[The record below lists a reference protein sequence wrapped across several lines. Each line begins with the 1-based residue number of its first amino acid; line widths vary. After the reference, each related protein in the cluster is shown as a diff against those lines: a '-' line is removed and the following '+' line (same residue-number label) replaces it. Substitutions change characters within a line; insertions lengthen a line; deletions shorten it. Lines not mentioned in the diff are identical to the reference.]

1 MTTRVG
7 KRRRRVAEAEAALV
21 THRQALRVQWHS
33 LAADA
38 RTAATP
44 GRIVVGGLAIGALT
58 GLLTGRRA
66 RARQADA
73 ASAPTPGLVQ
83 SLTGMFRL
91 ASLVMPLLGPLLA
104 MVQGSATGP
113 EAPAP
118 AADAP
123 AATDGDPLP

>member
-21 THRQALRVQWHS
+21 THRQALRVQWQS

-44 GRIVVGGLAIGALT
+44 GRIVVGGFAIGALV
-58 GLLTGRRA
+58 GLLTGQRTRA
-66 RARQADA
+66 RRADA
-73 ASAPTPGLVQ
+73 APSPGLVQ
-83 SLTGMFRL
+83 SLTGVFRL
-91 ASLVMPLLGPLLA
+91 ASLVMPVLGPLLA

-113 EAPAP
+113 EPPAP

-123 AATDGDPLP
+123 AATDGDPLS